1 MKNGVFQ
8 SWKSLR
14 RLHKFL
20 LVSLLCFVVYV
31 LVGFFVVPPVTRSIV
46 ETQLTK
52 ALNRPVTLEK
62 VRFNPLTL
70 RARAEGLDIRE
81 PSGDTTFVSLGMLD
95 LDIEWRSIPKL
106 ALVVKN
112 LRLVD
117 PYARIVVDGEQ
128 SNFADLLV
136 SDAPKEPKDASG
148 PPPLVIHAIEIEEG
162 SADIDDRVHGVENSL
177 RKLHLFIPFVSSL
190 KKDRQT
196 FVRPELSGV
205 LNDEPFRL
213 DGNTRP
219 FDPALTSRFV
229 IDLTQVDLPYYRK
242 YIPYTTPLE
251 LTRGTLDCRIAVDF
265 EFSEETL
272 PAIVVS
278 GTANVKDLAWQEK
291 GKDMVGLSS
300 LDLQIDRLD
309 LSRNVARIRQL
320 GVDGPFVNL
329 VRNADGTLNVQSWTP
344 EQPAPAV
351 KKKNETSA
359 KQKTTAQPKAKT
371 DAQPKPE
378 TKAQPEPKKEAPLA
392 PAKKPEPQ
400 TSLSLTSSAFAAEAE
415 AGPAATS
422 EDVQPP
428 AQKAGPSQAGPSAKT
443 KAKDVPAS
451 ETEKAKDA
459 VTDSGAAAK
468 FPSPATSTGAVE
480 RTPQE
485 NALTP
490 AQTQGG
496 AAEPEDS
503 AEGQAF
509 RVILNDFSVKNG
521 QVSFTDLATGK
532 FTKKI
537 SSLAFHLTDLD
548 TKKGHLTP
556 IKVTFGSPKGEYFE
570 LNASADVG
578 ELTHSGTVTLRG
590 LNIPDY
596 APYLKAAVPLTISK
610 GILGA
615 QASWSGGTDPDSIRI
630 KDAGVTLTD
639 LLVKDPKGKTTLIQS
654 KTLAAKGA
662 KVSLKAQQVSIAELL
677 VQGLDARLTQTKQGI
692 DLVNYFVPPAE
703 KGKKSTSG
711 SSSSASSGSPWKA
724 TLGVLQLKDCAVK
737 FRDAALMRPTDVALN
752 KISGTVKGISAA
764 MDAPLDFSMR
774 ATAMRGGSLE
784 AAGRGTVS
792 PLKFAGNA
800 QIKNLSLAA
809 LTGYLH
815 ENVDMDIA
823 GGRLFV
829 TGDWSFAQ
837 TDKMYATFKGASTL
851 SRLRLRD
858 GQTRERFASLGKLDV
873 RDVDFQLM
881 PLRVGIS
888 KIEIKDPNV
897 KVEREK
903 DGRINLARMAGKPA
917 PPASDRLNVKEL
929 VPDVDFKDELHV
941 YKTAPGQDALEAEFA
956 AERRARQKKPERP
969 AKSTGAVPKTPAQA
983 DEPDSAAEPVPTG
996 SMPPVTINEI
1006 VLSGGEISF
1015 EDKTISPSYATAL
1028 HEAEGNITGF
1038 STVAE
1043 TPAEIVVNARLGV
1056 GAPLNVSGSITP
1068 FGSEFKTKLN
1078 IKVQGAEMPPVSPYT
1093 LETIAYPFA
1102 TGKLT
1107 ADIDVELT
1115 GPNIKIENNMLFT
1128 NLDVGSRVNNPDA
1141 ISLPMQ
1147 LILSLLRG
1155 PGGDIDLNIPVSGR
1169 LDDPQF
1175 SLGRT
1180 FLKTLF
1186 NLLFKV
1192 VTSPLT
1198 VLGSMFGGGEA
1209 ANVVA
1214 FDPGSSFLNPTA
1226 ITKLSALAKAM
1237 TAKQS
1242 MELELSGYADPKI
1255 DKASLGNATIREAVR
1270 HEKYLELQEQGK
1282 APASELEVK
1291 VSEDE
1296 YPKYLRIAYEKAPF
1310 AKPGFLGID
1319 SEQPVEKME
1328 ELFKE
1333 YANRPGALNELAFR
1347 RAEAVLRYLRVEG
1360 KIDPARLFMKKPAAI
1375 DKAPVKNGTG
1385 NVVVLDTD

>member
-1 MKNGVFQ
+1 MVKNGVFQ

-14 RLHKFL
+14 RLHKIL

-31 LVGFFVVPPVTRSIV
+31 LVGFFVVPPVTRSVV
-46 ETQLTK
+46 ESQLTK

-70 RARAEGLDIRE
+70 HTQAEGLDIKE

-95 LDIEWRSIPKL
+95 LDIAWLSVPKL
-106 ALVVKN
+106 ALVVQT

-136 SDAPKEPKDASG
+136 SDAPEEPKEASG
-148 PPPLVIHAIEIEEG
+148 PPPLVIHTIEIEGG

-190 KKDRQT
+190 EKDRQT

-205 LNDEPFRL
+205 LNNEPFRL

-251 LTRGTLDCRIAVDF
+251 LTRGKLDCRIAVDF

-272 PAIVVS
+272 PAIIVS

-309 LSRNVARIRQL
+309 LRRNVARIRKF

-344 EQPAPAV
+344 EQPAPVAKTKSDDSV
-351 KKKNETSA
+351 
-359 KQKTTAQPKAKT
+359 KQKTKAQPKAEI
-371 DAQPKPE
+371 D
-378 TKAQPEPKKEAPLA
+378 AQPEPKKEAPIA
-392 PAKKPEPQ
+392 PEQKPEPQ

-415 AGPAATS
+415 TAPAAAPENPQHS
-422 EDVQPP
+422 
-428 AQKAGPSQAGPSAKT
+428 AKKAGPSKAGPSKAGPPAKARAKGVPASEAE
-443 KAKDVPAS
+443 KAKDVVTNS
-451 ETEKAKDA
+451 EVTAK
-459 VTDSGAAAK
+459 S
-468 FPSPATSTGAVE
+468 PSPAKSAGTAE
-480 RTPQE
+480 EAPQE
-485 NALTP
+485 NPVAP
-490 AQTQGG
+490 AETQGG

-503 AEGQAF
+503 AEAQAF
-509 RVILNDFSVKNG
+509 RVILNDFSVTNG
-521 QVSFTDLATGK
+521 QISFTDLAMGK

-537 SSLAFHLTDLD
+537 SPLAIHVTDLD

-556 IKVTFGSPKGEYFE
+556 IKVNFGSPKGEYFE

-615 QASWSGGTDPDSIRI
+615 QASWSGGTDPNSIRI
-630 KDAGVTLTD
+630 KDAGVTLSD
-639 LLVKDPKGKTTLIQS
+639 LLIKDPKGKTTLIQS

-662 KVSLKAQQVSIAELL
+662 KVSLKAQQASIAELL

-692 DLVNYFVPPAE
+692 DLVNYFVPPAG
-703 KGKKSTSG
+703 KGKKSASA
-711 SSSSASSGSPWKA
+711 SSSSSSSGLPWKA

-737 FRDAALMRPTDVALN
+737 FRDAALMRPTDVALS

-764 MDAPLDFSMR
+764 MDAPLDFSIR
-774 ATAMRGGSLE
+774 ATAMRGGSIE
-784 AAGRGTVS
+784 AAGQGTVS

-815 ENVDMDIA
+815 ENVDMDVA

-829 TGDWSFAQ
+829 TGDWSFTQ
-837 TDKMYATFKGASTL
+837 TDKTNATFTGAATL

-873 RDVDFQLM
+873 RDVDFRLL
-881 PLRVGIS
+881 PLRVDIS

-897 KVEREK
+897 KIEREK

-929 VPDVDFKDELHV
+929 APDVDLKDELHV

-956 AERRARQKKPERP
+956 AERRARQKKTERP
-969 AKSTGAVPKTPAQA
+969 AQSTGAVLKAPAQT
-983 DEPDSAAEPVPTG
+983 DELDSAAVEVPTG

-1006 VLSGGEISF
+1006 VLSGGEIAF

-1043 TPAEIVVNARLGV
+1043 APAEIVVNARLGV

-1128 NLDVGSRVNNPDA
+1128 NLDVGSRVDNPDA

-1155 PGGDIDLNIPVSGR
+1155 PSGDIDLNIPVSGR
-1169 LDDPQF
+1169 LDDPHF

-1242 MELELSGYADPKI
+1242 MKLELAGYADPKI

-1291 VSEDE
+1291 VNEDE
-1296 YPKYLRIAYEKAPF
+1296 YPKFLRIAYEKAPF

-1333 YANRPGALNELAFR
+1333 HANRPGALNELAFR
-1347 RAEAVLRYLRVEG
+1347 RGEAVLRYLRVEG
-1360 KIDPARLFMKKPAAI
+1360 KIDPGRLFMKKPAAI

-1385 NVVVLDTD
+1385 NVVVLDTN